1 MKILIDTNVILDFLL
16 DREPFFESAEKLI
29 QIVNEDRVEAY
40 LTANSITDI
49 VYMSRK
55 KLSLDQIQLLVLK
68 MLETIHVIS
77 VDKKDILAAFE
88 LGFSDFEDALQS
100 ACSQKE
106 QIDYIVTRNKKDF
119 IHSKI
124 EAIDISDFLEAHYT
138 TTGNN

>member
-1 MKILIDTNVILDFLL
+1 MT
-16 DREPFFESAEKLI
+16 REPFFESAEKLI